1 MQGRVLS
8 ELQGALDLSENRVR
22 SRRRREKIMADGHRD
37 GGVHTAGEPKGGRE
51 DFAPP
56 SVGTGEP
63 LQALEH
69 KSGKI
74 HLARDLRSLALR
86 L

>member
-8 ELQGALDLSENRVR
+8 ELQGTLDLSENRVR
-22 SRRRREKIMADGHRD
+22 SRRRQEKIMADGHRD
-37 GGVHTAGEPKGGRE
+37 GGVRTAGEPEGGRE
-51 DFAPP
+51 DFAPR

-69 KSGKI
+69 KIGKI
-74 HLARDLRSLALR
+74 HLERDLRSLALR
-86 L
+86 F